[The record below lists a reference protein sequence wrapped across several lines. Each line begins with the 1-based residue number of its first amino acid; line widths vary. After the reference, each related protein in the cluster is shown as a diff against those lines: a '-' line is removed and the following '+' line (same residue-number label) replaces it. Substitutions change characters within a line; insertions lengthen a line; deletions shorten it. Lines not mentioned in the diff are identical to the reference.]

1 MKLLFNSFSVLLDE
15 SIEPVPT
22 DKAQNYVTR
31 KTVNPPGTAVPGR
44 DGRSLVL
51 LLDYP
56 SLRND
61 TRVRWII
68 NSVPE
73 KSLSL
78 QALGSWFG
86 SKSKVPRVAGHFSGQ
101 RGGLQ

>member
-22 DKAQNYVTR
+22 DEAQNYVTH
-31 KTVNPPGTAVPGR
+31 KTVNPSDAAVPGR

-78 QALGSWFG
+78 QL
-86 SKSKVPRVAGHFSGQ
+86 
-101 RGGLQ
+101 